1 MKIARILH
9 EGEIKCA
16 IKENDGY
23 FLIESG
29 DCFDI
34 KRVSHTKITGD
45 IKLLAPV
52 VPSKIIALGAN
63 YRDHA
68 KELNLSLNPVP
79 LIFFKPPTS
88 VIGHDEYIV
97 LPPCSQK
104 VDYEAELAV
113 IIGKDCKNISEEEAE
128 SVILGFTCA
137 NDVTER
143 VFQKMDGQWARAKGF
158 DTFCPLG
165 PYIQT
170 DLDYGNV
177 ELKAIL
183 NGKTVQRGNTL
194 DMIYGVKQIVSFASQ
209 VMTLKKGDAILTGT
223 PEGIGQIKNGDTIEI
238 EIQGIGKLRNFV
250 KQG

>member
-68 KELNLSLNPVP
+68 KELNLSLNLVP

-165 PYIQT
+165 PVIET
-170 DLDYGNV
+170 DPDLANLNITTRVNG
-177 ELKAIL
+177 ELRQDGSVSQLIFSL
-183 NGKTVQRGNTL
+183 SR
-194 DMIYGVKQIVSFASQ
+194 IVAHASQ
-209 VMTLKKGDAILTGT
+209 VFTLLPGDVILTGT
-223 PEGIGQIKNGDTIEI
+223 PAGVGRLNSGDVVEVEISGIGV
-238 EIQGIGKLRNFV
+238 LRSGV
-250 KQG
+250 A